1 MEKQSLAEWHAQG
14 GVAGG
19 REVPVPAR
27 RPSLVSLLL
36 RGEPGY
42 INASGVSCDTLG
54 EVVTGG
60 RVAELGLGMAQEMA
74 RPTCKAGQQ
83 WDTIGWGVEQDLVTC
98 KHRGKRSP
106 FADLGPPDQL
116 R

>member
-1 MEKQSLAEWHAQG
+1 M
-14 GVAGG
+14 
-19 REVPVPAR
+19 
-27 RPSLVSLLL
+27 
-36 RGEPGY
+36 
-42 INASGVSCDTLG
+42 
-54 EVVTGG
+54 
-60 RVAELGLGMAQEMA
+60 AELGLGMAQEMA